1 MKHRTKYFSHVQ
13 RIKNVFWTQCSFV
26 LFFSFLQQSTE
37 HLSVNSEY
45 VFEVWYSQWK
55 MTIKGESL
63 TGGGWK
69 TLPPLPP
76 RLIKGTIQFYSWPFW
91 NYCCVSPFWIPQGIS
106 GGRKQILTQ
115 NLHFKLE
122 VLLLKFL
129 FLSMYLNF
137 PINSKLVYLN
147 VPDSMM
153 KLVKF

>member
-1 MKHRTKYFSHVQ
+1 MFKELRMSFEH
-13 RIKNVFWTQCSFV
+13 NVR
-26 LFFSFLQQSTE
+26 LFCFLVSSSKAKDTFQWILNMCLRFDIVNEKWQLRVN
-37 HLSVNSEY
+37 HLPEGA
-45 VFEVWYSQWK
+45 ERHC
-55 MTIKGESL
+55 
-63 TGGGWK
+63 
-69 TLPPLPP
+69 PPLPP